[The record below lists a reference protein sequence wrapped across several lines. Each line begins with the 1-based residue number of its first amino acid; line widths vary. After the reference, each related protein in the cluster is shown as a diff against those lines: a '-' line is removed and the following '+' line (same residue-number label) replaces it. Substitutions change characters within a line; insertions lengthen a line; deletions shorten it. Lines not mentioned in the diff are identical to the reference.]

1 MQVAAIVVNYN
12 DVETTLAQIER
23 LEALPSIAK
32 VIVVDN
38 HSRDDSRVRLKARA
52 CERVI
57 FIQAKRNGGYGY
69 GNNIGLYYAHENH
82 FDMALIANPD
92 TYISEDVLKKM
103 CVILKKN
110 KKYYSKLRK

>member
-38 HSRDDSRVRLKARA
+38 
-52 CERVI
+52 
-57 FIQAKRNGGYGY
+57 N
-69 GNNIGLYYAHENH
+69 
-82 FDMALIANPD
+82 
-92 TYISEDVLKKM
+92 
-103 CVILKKN
+103 
-110 KKYYSKLRK
+110 